1 MTQKNSISP
10 KLILASASKTR
21 AALLENAGISV
32 VCDPANVD
40 EDAVKDELK
49 EEGATAVQVADT
61 LAELKAKSV
70 SRRHPGAM
78 IIGADQTL
86 DCEGRWFD
94 KPENM
99 DQARENILAFRG
111 KTHQLNAAVCIVQ
124 DGQRIWHVN
133 DPAEMQVRHFSDE
146 WLDWYLETVG
156 TEICES
162 VGGYRLEGPGSQLF
176 SAVRGD
182 YFTVLGLPLLP
193 LMQFLRGHSVI
204 VN

>member
-1 MTQKNSISP
+1 MTNSTETN
-10 KLILASASKTR
+10 LILASASKTR
-21 AALLENAGISV
+21 AELLKNAGIFV
-32 VCDPANVD
+32 ECDPANVD
-40 EDAVKDELK
+40 EDSVKDALK
-49 EEGATAVQVADT
+49 DEGATAVQVAET
-61 LAELKAKSV
+61 LAELKAQSV

-94 KPENM
+94 KPENKE
-99 DQARENILAFRG
+99 QARENLLAFKG
-111 KTHQLNAAVCIVQ
+111 KKHRLNASVCIVR
-124 DGQRIWHVN
+124 DGQRLWHVN
-133 DPAEMQVRHFSDE
+133 DPAEMHVRDFSND
-146 WLDWYLETVG
+146 WLDWYIDTVG
-156 TEICES
+156 EEICES